1 MSPPRS
7 SIRFS
12 ATAPLG
18 ACRPSGPPGSI
29 RSLPPDPILRGP
41 VRPTQKDMAMNRLRQ
56 IFPAPLLAL
65 IAGLIVAA
73 IALILLIG
81 GVWLAA
87 LGGSAY
93 YLVTGI
99 AMLAAGLLLMRSE
112 EHTSELQSLMRISY
126 AVFCLKK
133 KKQQDQ

>member
-41 VRPTQKDMAMNRLRQ
+41 VRPTQKDMVMNRLRQ

-81 GVWLAA
+81 GVWLAP

-93 YLVTGI
+93 SLVTGI
-99 AMLAAGLLLMRSE
+99 AMLAAGRLQLPGRMTGGGFFLAPVFSSLL
-112 EHTSELQSLMRISY
+112 
-126 AVFCLKK
+126 CGP
-133 KKQQDQ
+133 

>member
-1 MSPPRS
+1 MSPPRA

-56 IFPAPLLAL
+56 IFPAPPLAL
-65 IAGLIVAA
+65 IAGLTAAA
-73 IALILLIG
+73 IAPILLLG
-81 GVWLAA
+81 GLWPAA
-87 LGGSAY
+87 LGGPPYS
-93 YLVTGI
+93 LVTGI
-99 AMLAAGLLLMRSE
+99 TMFAAGSLRRRGRLLGGWCYLAF
-112 EHTSELQSLMRISY
+112 LSLPLPL
-126 AVFCLKK
+126 AF
-133 KKQQDQ
+133 

>member
-1 MSPPRS
+1 MIRRPHRSTRTDTLFPYTTLFRS
-7 SIRFS
+7 SSSRFS

-87 LGGSAY
+87 LGGPAY
-93 YLVTGI
+93 YLGKI
-99 AMLAAGLLLMRSE
+99 GRAACRE
-112 EHTSELQSLMRISY
+112 RVCKY
-126 AVFCLKK
+126 V
-133 KKQQDQ
+133 